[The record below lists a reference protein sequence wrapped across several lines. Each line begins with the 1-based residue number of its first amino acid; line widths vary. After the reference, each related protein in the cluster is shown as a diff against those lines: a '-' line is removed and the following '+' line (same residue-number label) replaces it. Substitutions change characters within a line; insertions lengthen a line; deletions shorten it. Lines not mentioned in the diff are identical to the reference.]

1 MSRALRL
8 GIALWSAL
16 WTATLPLLL
25 LYLLWRSRR
34 DPVYRSHLAERW
46 GWHRSWRPGAVWVH
60 AVSLGELR
68 SAVPLIQALLQRGE
82 RVVTTHFTPA
92 GRGEAERVFAAA
104 IAAGRVRVVWVP
116 LETGWAYRGFL
127 RAFRPAY
134 GLVMEIEIWPQMIA
148 SARAARVPLLMCNA
162 QYPSRSLARD
172 STRLPIRQ
180 ALMRGFAGA
189 LVKSELQRQRFAS
202 IGLANIAVTGE
213 LRFDQPVPAEL
224 VAAGRAARHWLGAE
238 HRRVICIASAIEGE
252 DPTYLHAIH
261 AVRAHQ
267 RASDQPM
274 PLVVYVPR
282 RPERFDAVAE
292 LLAAAGLVVL
302 RRSALGGAFDP
313 RQWPAQLRPAQL
325 QPHLNAGPDVLLGD
339 SLGEMYAYLA
349 MADEVVVGGGF
360 SLKGAHNISE
370 ALVLGKPVV
379 TGPHVHTIEYPFCE
393 AMAAGVALCVADQ
406 EALARYLCSASRPS
420 RQMIER
426 FVAAHS
432 AAVPRTLEAIPG
444 LLAAIGPSG
453 SCR

>member
-1 MSRALRL
+1 MSLALRL

-16 WTATLPLLL
+16 WTATLPLLM

-34 DPVYRSHLAERW
+34 DSVYRSHLAERW

-82 RVVTTHFTPA
+82 RVVTTHFTPS

-104 IAAGRVRVVWVP
+104 IAAGRLRVVWVP

-172 STRLPIRQ
+172 SSRLPIRQ
-180 ALMRGFAGA
+180 ALMRGFVGA

-202 IGLANIAVTGE
+202 IGMANIAVTGE

-224 VAAGRAARHWLGAE
+224 VAAGRAARRWLGAE

-252 DPTYLHAIH
+252 DPTYLHAIQALCARH
-261 AVRAHQ
+261 LA
-267 RASDQPM
+267 DCLPM
-274 PLVVYVPR
+274 PLIVYVPR
-282 RPERFDAVAE
+282 RPERFNAVAE
-292 LLAAAGLVVL
+292 LLAGAGLEVL
-302 RRSALGGAFDP
+302 RRSALGEVFDP
-313 RQWPAQLRPAQL
+313 CQWPAQLRPGL
-325 QPHLNAGPDVLLGD
+325 SSGLDVLLGD

-379 TGPHVHTIEYPFCE
+379 TGPHVHTIEYPFVE
-393 AMAAGVALCVADQ
+393 ACAAGVALCVKDQ
-406 EALARYLCSASRPS
+406 EALARFLCAAGHTSRPTIK
-420 RQMIER
+420 QIQQ
-426 FVAAHS
+426 FVAEHS
-432 AAVPRTLEAIPG
+432 DAVPRTLEAIPR
-444 LLAAIGPSG
+444 LLAASAT
-453 SCR
+453 R

>member
-1 MSRALRL
+1 
-8 GIALWSAL
+8 
-16 WTATLPLLL
+16 
-25 LYLLWRSRR
+25 
-34 DPVYRSHLAERW
+34 
-46 GWHRSWRPGAVWVH
+46 VH

-68 SAVPLIQALLQRGE
+68 SAVPLIEALLERGE
-82 RVVTTHFTPA
+82 RVVTSHFTPA

-104 IAAGRVRVVWVP
+104 IAADRLRAVWVP

-127 RAFRPAY
+127 RAFQPAY

-148 SARAARVPLLMCNA
+148 AARAARVPLLMCNA

-224 VAAGRAARHWLGAE
+224 VAAGRAARRWLAAE
-238 HRRVICIASAIEGE
+238 QRRVICIASAIEGE
-252 DPTYLHAIH
+252 DSIYLHAIH
-261 AVRAHQ
+261 AVRAHH
-267 RASDQPM
+267 RAGGQPL

-292 LLAAAGLVVL
+292 LLTGDGLVVL

-313 RQWPAQLRPAQL
+313 SHWPAQLRPG
-325 QPHLNAGPDVLLGD
+325 LNGGPDVVVGD

-379 TGPHVHTIEYPFCE
+379 TGPHVHTIEYPFRE
-393 AMAAGVALCVADQ
+393 AMAAGVALSVANQD
-406 EALARYLCSASRPS
+406 ELARYLCSDRRPS
-420 RQMIER
+420 RHAIER
-426 FVAAHS
+426 LVAAHS

-444 LLAAIGPSG
+444 LLAAIGAPG
-453 SCR
+453 ARR